1 MGFVLSWRWLCLI
14 MAPFVLSLLTCGES
28 AMMSSSSG
36 TGFDDNYVVTWG
48 GYHVAN
54 LNGGSEVQL
63 SMDQSSGAGFSS
75 RSSYGSGFFHMKIKL
90 PDKNS
95 AGIVTAY
102 YLSSTGNN
110 HDEIDFEFLG
120 NKEGKPI
127 TLQTNIYMNGQGGRE
142 QRLDLWFDP
151 TANFHDYKVLWNPYQ
166 LVYWVDER
174 PIRVL
179 KNLTRQGAEFPSQ
192 PMKIIASLW
201 NGDSW
206 ATDGGLTKTDWSQ
219 APFTAQFQGFDV
231 AGCVTSTGNS
241 CASPSHWWN
250 GAQYQALTLDQA
262 TAYENVKKNYITYDY
277 CADRARYPTQPPE
290 CVLGE

>member
-1 MGFVLSWRWLCLI
+1 MGFVLSWRWLCL

-28 AMMSSSSG
+28 AMMSSDSSK
-36 TGFDDNYVVTWG
+36 GFDENYVVTWG
-48 GYHVAN
+48 GYHVVN
-54 LNGGSEVQL
+54 LNGGSEVKL

-75 RSSYGSGFFHMKIKL
+75 RYSYDSGFFHMKIKL
-90 PDKNS
+90 PNKNS

-110 HDEIDFEFLG
+110 HDEVDFEFLG

-151 TANFHDYKVLWNPYQ
+151 TADFHDYKFLWNPYH
-166 LVYWVDER
+166 LVFWVDET

-192 PMKIIASLW
+192 PMKIVASLW

-231 AGCVTSTGNS
+231 AGCVASAGNS

-250 GAQYQALTLDQA
+250 GAQYQALKPNQSTG
-262 TAYENVKKNYITYDY
+262 YENVKKNYITYDY